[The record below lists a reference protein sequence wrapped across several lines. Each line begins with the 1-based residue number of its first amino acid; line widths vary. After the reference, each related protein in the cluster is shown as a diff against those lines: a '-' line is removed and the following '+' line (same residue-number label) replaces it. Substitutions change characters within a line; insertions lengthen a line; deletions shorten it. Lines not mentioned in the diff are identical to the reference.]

1 MRSYIFILISLLL
14 TTSCVDLNTI
24 VVSLKSGQL
33 QSKSSSASVSN
44 IKIVGNKLEI
54 TGAGLDSVTSVKLD
68 EDGTAKN
75 FTVESKT
82 ANKIVATGSQA
93 TTLTISKVF
102 KLILSEA
109 NASAT
114 FPIDFS
120 LCDAT
125 LAGIEMDCT
134 VPADG
139 EVLAYDAGSN
149 KWKPTAVSGV
159 ATPVIG
165 QNGYAKLQLNL
176 TEPVACNAGNAG
188 SIALNSDAEMC
199 ICKTSGSW
207 QYLAPDGNVSGSS
220 CQWNMNCP
228 DIGVPSGATTG
239 NWKQCR
245 CSAAQLAS
253 GPVVGGDP
261 ANNDYE
267 YSTASS
273 ICRASI
279 HTGRQVNP
287 GDFVLFSV
295 EAGKASYPASTNN
308 GITSSAGGATALLF
322 IASPPIVSI

>member
-1 MRSYIFILISLLL
+1 MRSYLFILISLLL
-14 TTSCVDLNTI
+14 SVSCVDLNTI
-24 VVSLKSGQL
+24 IVSLKSGQI

-75 FTVESKT
+75 FTVESKS
-82 ANKIVATGSQA
+82 ANKIVAIGSQA

-125 LAGIEMDCT
+125 LAGIEMDCA
-134 VPADG
+134 VPDDG
-139 EVLAYDAGSN
+139 NVLAYDAGSN

-176 TEPVACNAGNAG
+176 TEPVACNAGNKG
-188 SIALNSDAEMC
+188 SLALNGDAEMC
-199 ICKTSGSW
+199 ICKPNGLW
-207 QYLAPDGNVSGSS
+207 EYLATDGNNYANR
-220 CQWNMNCP
+220 CRWNLDCP
-228 DIGVPSGATTG
+228 ATGLPTYAVKG
-239 NWKQCR
+239 EWTYCR
-245 CSAAQLAS
+245 CTAALLAS

-261 ANNDYE
+261 ANNNYE
-267 YSTASS
+267 YSTDSS
-273 ICRASI
+273 ICRAALHSGQ
-279 HTGRQVNP
+279 TVDRGN
-287 GDFVLFSV
+287 FVQIYV
-295 EAGKASYPASTNN
+295 DDGKASYPSNTHN
-308 GITSSAGGATALLF
+308 GINSSTGGATLLMF
-322 IASPPIVSI
+322 LTSYSNSI

>member
-1 MRSYIFILISLLL
+1 MKSCILILLSLML
-14 TTSCVDLNTI
+14 TTSCVDINNI
-24 VVSLKSGQL
+24 VVSLKDGKL

-54 TGAGLDSVTSVKLD
+54 TGVGLNSVTSVKLD
-68 EDGTAKN
+68 EDGTAKI

-134 VPADG
+134 LPADG

-165 QNGYAKLQLNL
+165 QNGYAKLQINL
-176 TEPVACNAGNAG
+176 TEPVACNAGTRG
-188 SIALNSDAEMC
+188 SIALNSEAEMC
-199 ICKTSGSW
+199 ICKSSGSW
-207 QYLAPDGNVSGSS
+207 QYLATDGNESANA
-220 CQWNMNCP
+220 CQWDMNCP
-228 DIGVPSGATTG
+228 NIGLPQGATVG
-239 NWKQCR
+239 NWMKCR

-253 GPVVGGDP
+253 GPVVGGDSSSS
-261 ANNDYE
+261 DYI

-273 ICRASI
+273 ICRAFI
-279 HTGRQVNP
+279 HSGFNIGPDEYVN
-287 GDFVLFSV
+287 FLITT
-295 EAGKASYPASTNN
+295 GKASYPGTTQN
-308 GITSSAGGATALLF
+308 GVSSSAGGATAISF
-322 IASPPIVSI
+322 STGGAVSI

>member
-1 MRSYIFILISLLL
+1 MRSYLFIIISLLL
-14 TTSCVDLNTI
+14 SVSCVDLNTI
-24 VVSLKSGQL
+24 VVSLKSGQI

-75 FTVESKT
+75 FTVESKS
-82 ANKIVATGSQA
+82 ANKIVAIGSQA

-134 VPADG
+134 VPDDG
-139 EVLAYDAGSN
+139 NVLAYDAGSN

-165 QNGYAKLQLNL
+165 QNGYAKLQINL
-176 TEPVACNAGNAG
+176 TEPVACNAGSVG

-199 ICKTSGSW
+199 ICKSSGSW
-207 QYLAPDGNVSGSS
+207 QYLASDGNESGKS
-220 CQWNMNCP
+220 CQWNLNCP
-228 DIGVPSGATTG
+228 DTGLPVGVTAG
-239 NWKQCR
+239 NWVRCR
-245 CSAAQLAS
+245 CSTAQLAS

-261 ANNDYE
+261 ANSDFD

-273 ICRASI
+273 ICRAYLHSGVQAI
-279 HTGRQVNP
+279 SPGNFVDVQV
-287 GDFVLFSV
+287 DS
-295 EAGKASYPASTNN
+295 GKASYPGTTSN
-308 GITSSAGGATALLF
+308 GITSSAGGATALMF
-322 IASPPIVSI
+322 TVYGNSI